1 MSEDT
6 KAHLPLGRTRAASDS
21 ECQAPS
27 GRLLALQF
35 SVIELHYAAT
45 MQSLS
50 ALNKLISTLGL
61 KRRKERRRREKGE
74 DTRRIQER
82 QREREQ
88 VENDTK

>member
-6 KAHLPLGRTRAASDS
+6 KAHLPLGRSRAASDS
-21 ECQAPS
+21 KRQAPS

-35 SVIELHYAAT
+35 SVIESHYAAT

-61 KRRKERRRREKGE
+61 KRGKERRRREE
-74 DTRRIQER
+74 ETEASSPS
-82 QREREQ
+82 
-88 VENDTK
+88 